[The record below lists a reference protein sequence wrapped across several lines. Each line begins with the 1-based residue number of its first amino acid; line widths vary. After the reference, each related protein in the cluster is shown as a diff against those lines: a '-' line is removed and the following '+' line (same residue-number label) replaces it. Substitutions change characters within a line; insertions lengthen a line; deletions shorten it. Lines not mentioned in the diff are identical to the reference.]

1 MEEFFYADCK
11 SLLVQFSYKEK
22 QLKLKR
28 RWLAGLPL
36 SRDEQR
42 QLIGQKSENDRA
54 VPESLLREDDV
65 YYETIKTFVE
75 KGLRPCNALR
85 KQVVQDDAQH
95 FPSRNNIDTIFALL
109 DDMTNTALCQLAEI
123 LTGGSMKFKKTRWKM
138 KKITKEY
145 LPKVLR
151 NQNDNYNMNIY
162 TQISKLLKDPQ
173 NFRRTLCTSE
183 ARSQRV
189 AAVKILDRLEDF
201 PTQALTAMHRRLRG
215 IEGYVPQL
223 QASTKRGLRRDILI
237 QKVRESCEEML
248 SDLDEGDDDELQ
260 EPLTEAMTV
269 ASLTLKF
276 ILGCHTVTEFK
287 RVAADVEFLQN
298 EIAKAIWLLNQKGRF
313 AGLKNLQLL
322 LDPNA
327 KLSNKKLQ
335 LALKRLLTESL
346 FECSDV
352 ENIPRWL
359 LETLAIVN
367 KSTQSSCRTE
377 GMQEE
382 SISKDV
388 EEEVECVLSVSAL
401 TRQIVWDLF
410 PDHGFDQDFADA
422 YIEDLEESDD
432 GDSCDEVE
440 ISKHDNRFYSYE
452 SKDQIE
458 SVGETSPTRITVST
472 APRTE
477 GKSEVKLESVEFKL
491 ESMDAAEM
499 DYPCGSS
506 SSCLDSK
513 DLDSPDGK
521 SNQHYDTKRQDVKSS
536 DSATSNF
543 SCGEV
548 NFMHD
553 VQGRIRNQYLAIQE
567 ASDETSIVVYG
578 LIGRLLENFAHRDG
592 MDLDKGAISYL
603 RDSDPFSKNSRVTEE
618 EWTSCN
624 EDDGGLFLIRAVEEL
639 IPSFPKSGQE
649 RLKELLTSN

>member
-1 MEEFFYADCK
+1 MA
-11 SLLVQFSYKEK
+11 
-22 QLKLKR
+22 
-28 RWLAGLPL
+28 L
-36 SRDEQR
+36 S
-42 QLIGQKSENDRA
+42 A
-54 VPESLLREDDV
+54 VDISQYYLQV

-75 KGLRPCNALR
+75 KGLRPCNAQR
-85 KQVVQDDAQH
+85 KQVVQDDVQH
-95 FPSRNNIDTIFALL
+95 FPSPNNIETIFSRL
-109 DDMTNTALCQLAEI
+109 DDMTNIALCHLAEI

-183 ARSQRV
+183 SWSQRV

-215 IEGYVPQL
+215 IEGYMPQL
-223 QASTKRGLRRDILI
+223 QAPTKRGLRRDILI
-237 QKVRESCEEML
+237 RKVRESCEEML
-248 SDLDEGDDDELQ
+248 SDLDEGGDDELQ
-260 EPLTEAMTV
+260 EPLIEAMTV
-269 ASLTLKF
+269 ASLTLKL

-287 RVAADVEFLQN
+287 RVSADIEFLQN

-335 LALKRLLTESL
+335 LAVKRLLTESL
-346 FECSDV
+346 FECSDL

-458 SVGETSPTRITVST
+458 SIGETSPTRITVST

-477 GKSEVKLESVEFKL
+477 GDGCSPLFASNRRSKVKLESVEFKL

-499 DYPCGSS
+499 DYPCASS

-521 SNQHYDTKRQDVKSS
+521 SNQHYDTKRREVKSP

-553 VQGRIRNQYLAIQE
+553 DQGRIRNQYLAIQE
-567 ASDETSIVVYG
+567 ASDETSIVAYG

-592 MDLDKGAISYL
+592 MDLDGGAISYL
-603 RDSDPFSKNSRVTEE
+603 RDSNPFPKNSKGMWNT
-618 EWTSCN
+618 
-624 EDDGGLFLIRAVEEL
+624 LFS
-639 IPSFPKSGQE
+639 PH
-649 RLKELLTSN
+649 